1 MGRIF
6 CFGCS
11 FTMYDWPTW
20 ADILIDNHDGEGYNY
35 GKPGLSNENIA
46 RMITIADC
54 MYNYTEDDKIYV
66 LWTHWW
72 RHNFL
77 TRDKRIGGIGSVFGN
92 GDFDRRYIKKYVNP
106 NDIEWTNMS
115 AIISVN
121 KLFNITHNHH
131 IVAPRAAEGDWE
143 PCDLIQHGWVF
154 DKFQKYFPPIDY
166 VIDYTE
172 EKDSYVIDGKIP
184 DPHPSVEWHL
194 NYAKSITPLTQNI
207 QQKYTHYHNY
217 VNEIKEDFI
226 FHSHRNSN
234 YKFNHPYV
242 EPII

>member
-1 MGRIF
+1 
-6 CFGCS
+6 
-11 FTMYDWPTW
+11 MYDWPTW

-54 MYNYTEDDKIYV
+54 MYNFTEDDKIYV

-72 RHNFL
+72 RHNYL
-77 TRDKRIGGIGSVFGN
+77 TRNKKIAGLGSIFGN
-92 GDFDRRYIKKYVNP
+92 EDFDRKYIRKYVNP

-131 IVAPRAAEGDWE
+131 IVAPRSSEGPWE
-143 PCDLIQHGWVF
+143 PYEYIQEGWVF

-194 NYAKSITPLTQNI
+194 NYAESITPLS
-207 QQKYTHYHNY
+207 QKIKETYTCYHNWIE
-217 VNEIKEDFI
+217 EIKEDFI
-226 FHSHRNSN
+226 FHTHRNSE
-234 YKFNHPYV
+234 YKFEHPYV